1 MSFDETD
8 HYTLKSDKARLAMIK
23 SGRSKGKFCIVLS
36 TSDYILS
43 STLKFHTVLVEN
55 KILKYANKNLLFM

>member
-8 HYTLKSDKARLAMIK
+8 PFHSKEDNAKLAIVK

-43 STLKFHTVLVEN
+43 SSLKFHTVLLED
-55 KILKYANKNLLFM
+55 KILKYINKNLMFM

>member
-1 MSFDETD
+1 LSFDEAD
-8 HYTLKSDKARLAMIK
+8 HYTCKADNAKLAIIK